1 MNIVGHESV
10 LWRLQN
16 TFIWLAEFE
25 DDGKEQKFVRVLFA
39 SAGTDLSDGAVMTI
53 LQSWRNKKEKKQNKN
68 WSVLTKPAGTSHGF
82 HDNEIKLD

>member
-10 LWRLQN
+10 LWHLQN

-39 SAGTDLSDGAVMTI
+39 SAGIDLSDGVVVAI
-53 LQSWRNKKEKKQNKN
+53 LQSWRNKKKKKN
-68 WSVLTKPAGTSHGF
+68 DLC
-82 HDNEIKLD
+82 